1 MLNQCDII
9 LIKYLEKKILYM
21 KDNFKYKIVEHIST
35 LSKNGDTTKELNKV
49 SHNRSDPKYDIR
61 NWKRTNNEEKLLKGI
76 TLNEEEMIALKEAI
90 KRIQ

>member
-1 MLNQCDII
+1 
-9 LIKYLEKKILYM
+9 M
-21 KDNFKYKIVEHIST
+21 KDNFKYKIVEHISI

-49 SHNRSDPKYDIR
+49 SYNGSDPKYDIR